1 MQAISLPTR
10 NRLFAGL
17 TAWAA
22 LWLSCLFIFQTAY
35 AQARTTGGIDAYH
48 ITLNRSEETLNL
60 DFNLKVQLPAAA
72 EDALKRGVP
81 LYFIALAEVYRT
93 RWYWFDLRIG
103 QAQRT
108 WRLTYQP
115 LTGLFRVNYGGLT
128 QSFNQLKYALAT
140 ITQATQWQILEIS
153 QLPASEKHYVE
164 FSWKLDT
171 SQLPSPLQLG
181 IANGASEWSMGIEH
195 TLPLN

>member
-22 LWLSCLFIFQTAY
+22 FWLSCLFIFKTAH

-48 ITLNRSEETLNL
+48 ITLNRTEEALNL
-60 DFNLKVQLPAAA
+60 DFNLKVQMPIAA

-81 LYFIALAEVYRT
+81 LYFTALAEVYRM

-108 WRLTYQP
+108 WRLSYQP

-140 ITQATQWQILEIS
+140 ITQSTQWQILDIS
-153 QLPASEKHYVE
+153 QLPANEKHYVE

-181 IANGASEWSMGIEH
+181 ITNAASEWSMGIEH